1 MGRTLPK
8 TTDNS
13 DMYNRAFPVGN
24 TLFLSISWRNCVK
37 LTQFLLVRSKQGL
50 GQARPN
56 KITWKTRKSL
66 KSEVPDG
73 QEIFKN

>member
-1 MGRTLPK
+1 
-8 TTDNS
+8 
-13 DMYNRAFPVGN
+13 MYNRAFPVGN

-56 KITWKTRKSL
+56 KITSEMQTHCR
-66 KSEVPDG
+66 SEVPV
-73 QEIFKN
+73 EHNIFKN